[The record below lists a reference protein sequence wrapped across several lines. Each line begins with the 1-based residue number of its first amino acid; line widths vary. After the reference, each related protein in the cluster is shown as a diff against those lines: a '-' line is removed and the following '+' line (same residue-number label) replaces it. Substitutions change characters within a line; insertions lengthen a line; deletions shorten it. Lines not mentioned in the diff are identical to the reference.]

1 MAVNEHPQRRRA
13 LILPERPEA
22 GKTQPDA
29 RPETQVQCSMSDV
42 QRSTLNAQPSTFNAE
57 PALRIP
63 RSSVQR
69 TLHTQTGFVHHMRVD
84 LSGRHVLVS
93 EQFLNGSDVVTAF
106 QKMSGERMAQGMR
119 RHFSSI
125 QSRQRG
131 RLSYR

>member
-63 RSSVQR
+63 RSCVQR

-84 LSGRHVLVS
+84 LSGRPVLNTHKYF
-93 EQFLNGSDVVTAF
+93 EGAAVVNTC
-106 QKMSGERMAQGMR
+106 
-119 RHFSSI
+119 H
-125 QSRQRG
+125 
-131 RLSYR
+131 